1 MESTA
6 HEPRTL
12 ENRRLSPL
20 RQVPVRWKFNV
31 QRHLLTRRK
40 LTLRVNTS
48 HVLVAM
54 FLFVMETSIAGDTA
68 SDSISPPPRFLHRL
82 GFEGRPG
89 YIIPTNPFLEGE
101 NEQSRPINSTF
112 STHLKYSFQFH
123 PDSHVGQIYRGA
135 YQGIGF
141 AYYTFG
147 SPDEIGDPKAIYLFQ
162 GATMA
167 DIAPRLS
174 LDYEWNFGLS
184 SEWKPYDPDTNPY
197 NGMVGS
203 KINAYMNANFYFRQI
218 LSPQFDLIYGVTLT
232 HFSNGNT
239 KFPNA
244 GLNAVDFKAGITYNV
259 NRVEHFFPKCTP
271 YRNSLARDFP
281 RHISYDVVLFGA
293 WRRKG
298 VMLDEKAIASPDIY
312 SVYGFNINPM
322 YNLGYKLRVGA
333 SLDGVY
339 DSSANVYTE
348 DYIVGGGYNPG
359 YTFYKP
365 SVNKQLSLG
374 LSARAEYVMP
384 YFDVGVGIGANVL
397 HGGGDLEGFYQILAL
412 KIKTSRHS
420 FIHIGYN
427 LQNFDTPN
435 YLMLGLGLRLNN
447 QSPRH

>member
-1 MESTA
+1 MQRYLPARPELTS
-6 HEPRTL
+6 RG
-12 ENRRLSPL
+12 SKPL
-20 RQVPVRWKFNV
+20 VVLIM
-31 QRHLLTRRK
+31 LLLITE
-40 LTLRVNTS
+40 
-48 HVLVAM
+48 A
-54 FLFVMETSIAGDTA
+54 SIASDTP
-68 SDSISPPPRFLHRL
+68 SDSIAHLPRFIHRL
-82 GFEGRPG
+82 GFEVRPG

-101 NEQSRPINSTF
+101 NEQSRPINNAF
-112 STHLKYSFQFH
+112 SSHLKYAFQFH

-184 SEWKPYDPDTNPY
+184 AGWEPYDPDINPY

-203 KINAYMNANFYFRQI
+203 RINAYMNANFYFRQI
-218 LSPQFDLIYGVTLT
+218 LSPQFDLVYGVTLT

-259 NRVEHFFPKCTP
+259 NRAENFFPKRTL
-271 YRNSLARDFP
+271 YRNSLVRDFP

-298 VMLDEKAIASPDIY
+298 VILDEKAIASPEKY

-339 DSSANVYTE
+339 DSSANVYTA
-348 DYIVGGGYNPG
+348 DYIVGGGHNPG

-365 SVNKQLSLG
+365 RVNKQLSLG

-412 KIKTSRHS
+412 KIKTTRHT